1 MTHATRFSWLLL
13 CIATALPDIAQ
24 AHAERQSFFPD
35 GRVSQRPTYR
45 PLLPQPQE
53 TRLVVCKKPGDEGI
67 GPGEDSATLIGAIA
81 DDALRNVNRRL
92 LLECSFEHLQA
103 AVDAVQS
110 RGTTI
115 YVLPGIYREQPS
127 IRALDENAGAT
138 KPSDKTF
145 CEAVIARGD
154 GKLSYEE
161 QVRCRHLQ
169 NTVAIFGD
177 PNYTDDNCGSDYEGV
192 CANPQTQACNPAQSI
207 CKYYDLQIEGT
218 GAKNTDVIFEGDFI
232 TDPGDADADGQF
244 RYLNGI
250 RADRA
255 DGIYLRNFTAQIYE
269 FNAVYLLETDGAVL
283 DRLLA
288 RWVDEYAYLS
298 FACDH
303 VLYETLD
310 GYGAADSVLYPGSGA
325 DIYKAATHADAN
337 LRVRQGTEIR
347 NSTGRHA
354 AGGYSGTAGNSPWV
368 HNNKFFKNQTGLAT
382 ESIFGGHPGMPQDHG
397 LFENNLIYNNNK
409 NYFAFVEDDGPCIA
423 QTPRDRGIVPPEF
436 RVFDTLPAEVQ
447 EAILDRMVLCPG
459 IPFPTGAGM
468 VIGGGNYNVNQNNR
482 MWDNW
487 RYGYML
493 FHVPT
498 ALRYG
503 EEQPPDDYAV
513 ANPYDNSYFDRF
525 LNNRFAEN
533 ALFDPPL
540 LQPNTND
547 FWFDNSGTGHCYD
560 GNTSMAGAISA
571 DTGGV
576 LPLPG
581 GPCTDGPIPDAAG
594 QTAAAQ
600 NDRIAFLAS
609 CIAYDRDDPATKS
622 PECPFFDPLVAPAG
636 RQGET
641 TVIASQPPAVD
652 LNLGET
658 ARTGYFV
665 LNNDTGALQS
675 VSGVTIDVGGP
686 VEYLDE
692 LTLSV
697 TVAHDGQ
704 VSTFSTTLTDPVA
717 GDNVFTFDPVAP
729 VPAVNYVLFDL
740 SAKAGGTV
748 AAKSGPAVMLA
759 SGGTG
764 SLVLALLLAAP
775 GRRRNTALLAAAVL
789 VAAAALSSCG
799 TSAPIGGGAVT
810 FKVTAI
816 DVTDAN
822 GVVGY
827 AGMPKAIGRLSLH

>member
-1 MTHATRFSWLLL
+1 MNHSKLFGLICLMLA
-13 CIATALPDIAQ
+13 AVPGPAL
-24 AHAERQSFFPD
+24 AHAERQSFFPAD
-35 GRVSQRPTYR
+35 RVNAQPVYR
-45 PLLPQPQE
+45 PLLPTPQE
-53 TRLVVCKKPGDEGI
+53 TRLVVCKRAGDEGVAQ
-67 GPGEDSATLIGAIA
+67 GDDSASRIA
-81 DDALRNVNRRL
+81 KITDSALRAVNQQL
-92 LLECSFEHLQA
+92 LDQCAFEHLQA
-103 AVDAVQS
+103 AVDAVAQ

-127 IRALDENAGAT
+127 VRALDQDAGASQ
-138 KPSDKTF
+138 PSDKPF

-177 PNYTDDNCGSDYEGV
+177 PNFTDDNCGDNTQGV
-192 CANPQTQACNPAQSI
+192 CANPQTQACDPAQSS

-218 GAKNTDVIFEGDFI
+218 GERPSDVIFEGDFI
-232 TDPGDADADGQF
+232 TQPGDPEDGQF

-255 DGIYLRNFTAQIYE
+255 DGIYLRNFTTQIYE
-269 FNAVYLLETDGAVL
+269 FNAVYALETDGFVF
-283 DRLLA
+283 DRLLS

-303 VLYETLD
+303 GLYESVD
-310 GYGAADSVLYPGSGA
+310 GYGAADSVIYPGSGA
-325 DIYKAATHADAN
+325 DIYKTATHANAD
-337 LRVRQGTEIR
+337 LRTRQGTEIR

-368 HNNKFFKNQTGLAT
+368 HNSRFFKNQTGLAT

-397 LFENNLIYNNNK
+397 LYENNLIYNNNK
-409 NYFAFVEDDGPCIA
+409 NYFGFVEADGPCIA
-423 QTPRDRGIVPPEF
+423 QTPRDRGVVPPEF
-436 RVFDTLPAEVQ
+436 RVFDTLPPEVQ

-468 VIGGGNYNVNQNNR
+468 VIGGGNYDVNQNNL

-503 EEQPPDDYAV
+503 EEEPPDEYAA

-533 ALFDPPL
+533 PLFDPPL

-560 GNTSMAGAISA
+560 GNTSMTGAITA
-571 DTGGV
+571 DTGDTSP
-576 LPLPG
+576 PLPG
-581 GPCTDGPIPDAAG
+581 GPCTDGPIPDAAT

-600 NDRIAFLAS
+600 NDRIAFLSS
-609 CIAYDRDDPATKS
+609 CIAYDRTNPATKS
-622 PECPFFDPLVAPAG
+622 PECPFFDPLVAPAN
-636 RQGET
+636 RQGVAEALNS
-641 TVIASQPPAVD
+641 VPPSVE
-652 LNLGET
+652 LRLGEGGK
-658 ARTGYFV
+658 TGYFV
-665 LNNDTGALQS
+665 LNNDSGLTHEVQS
-675 VSGVTIDVGGP
+675 VTIQASGP
-686 VEYLDE
+686 VEYLSG

-697 TVAHDGQ
+697 TLAEDGHI
-704 VSTFSTTLTDPVA
+704 VTHAVELASVA
-717 GDNVFTFDPVAP
+717 GSNTFTFATP
-729 VPAVNYVLFDL
+729 VPLAPVNYVLFDL
-740 SAKAGGTV
+740 ATSATV
-748 AAKSGPAVMLA
+748 VALGKSPALLA
-759 SGGTG
+759 SGGG
-764 SLVLALLLAAP
+764 SLTLLLALLAGAPRKRRLAL
-775 GRRRNTALLAAAVL
+775 GVVLMLAAAGL
-789 VAAAALSSCG
+789 VSSCG
-799 TSAPIGGGAVT
+799 SSTSIGGGPITFTLTAV
-810 FKVTAI
+810 
-816 DVTDAN
+816 DVSDAN
-822 GVVGY
+822 GSVAYSGLPLTM
-827 AGMPKAIGRLSLH
+827 GSLSLH

>member
-1 MTHATRFSWLLL
+1 MTHSKLSGLFCL
-13 CIATALPDIAQ
+13 ALTVVSGQAL
-24 AHAERQSFFPD
+24 AHAERQSFFPAD
-35 GRVSQRPTYR
+35 RVSAQPVYR
-45 PLLPQPQE
+45 PLLPTPQE
-53 TRLVVCKKPGDEGI
+53 TRLVVCKKSGGEGVEQGD
-67 GPGEDSATLIGAIA
+67 DSASRIA
-81 DDALRNVNRRL
+81 KITDAALREVNAQL
-92 LLECSFEHLQA
+92 LDGCAFEHLQA
-103 AVDAVQS
+103 AVDAVTQ

-138 KPSDKTF
+138 QPSDKPF

-177 PNYTDDNCGSDYEGV
+177 PNFTDDNCGDNTQGV
-192 CANPQTQACNPAQSI
+192 CANPQTQACNPAQSS

-218 GAKNTDVIFEGDFI
+218 GERPTDVIFEGDFVNK
-232 TDPGDADADGQF
+232 PGDDADGQF

-255 DGIYLRNFTAQIYE
+255 DGIYLRNFTTQIYE
-269 FNAVYLLETDGAVL
+269 FNAVYALETDGFVF
-283 DRLLA
+283 DRLLS

-303 VLYETLD
+303 ALYESVD
-310 GYGAADSVLYPGSGA
+310 GYGAADSVIYPGSGA
-325 DIYKAATHADAN
+325 DIYKTATHADAN
-337 LRVRQGTEIR
+337 LRARQGTEIR

-368 HNNKFFKNQTGLAT
+368 HNSRFFKNQTGLAT

-409 NYFAFVEDDGPCIA
+409 NYFGFVETDGPCIA
-423 QTPRDRGIVPPEF
+423 QTPRDRGLVPPEF

-468 VIGGGNYNVNQNNR
+468 VIGGGNYDVNQNNQ

-503 EEQPPDDYAV
+503 EEEPPDEYAA

-525 LNNRFAEN
+525 LNNAFAAN
-533 ALFDPPL
+533 PLLNPPL

-560 GNTSMAGAISA
+560 GNTSMAGAVSA
-571 DTGGV
+571 DTGDTAP
-576 LPLPG
+576 PLPG
-581 GPCTDGPIPDAAG
+581 GPCTDGPIPDAAT
-594 QTAAAQ
+594 QTAFAQ

-609 CIAYDRDDPATKS
+609 CIAYNRNDPTTKS
-622 PECPFFDPLVAPAG
+622 PECPFFDPLVAPAN
-636 RQGET
+636 RQGVAE
-641 TVIASQPPAVD
+641 ALNSQPRQVE
-652 LNLGET
+652 LRLGGSGK
-658 ARTGYFV
+658 AGYFV
-665 LNNDTGALQS
+665 LNNDSGLTHNVQS
-675 VSGVTIDVGGP
+675 VTVRADGP
-686 VEYLDE
+686 VEYLSG

-697 TVAHDGQ
+697 TLAEDGHI
-704 VSTFSTTLTDPVA
+704 VTHTVELASVA
-717 GDNVFTFDPVAP
+717 GSNTFTFVTP
-729 VPAVNYVLFDL
+729 VPLPPVNYVLFDL
-740 SAKAGGTV
+740 STAATV
-748 AAKSGPAVMLA
+748 VATGKSQVLLA
-759 SGGTG
+759 SGGG
-764 SLVLALLLAAP
+764 SLTLVLALLAGAPRKRRLAL
-775 GRRRNTALLAAAVL
+775 GIVLLLAAAGL
-789 VAAAALSSCG
+789 VSSCG
-799 TSAPIGGGAVT
+799 TSSSIGGGPITFTLTAVDVSDTNGAVT
-810 FKVTAI
+810 YSGLPLAM
-816 DVTDAN
+816 
-822 GVVGY
+822 GS
-827 AGMPKAIGRLSLH
+827 LSLH